1 MAGYAGGC
9 RLTPLPHVGDGRGT
23 PPRPGPAE
31 AKRRLQVNERTVS
44 KRVASRPGFMVGGL
58 AGKLWEGYPEN
69 ADYNYSIPEMEKRII
84 STKKRKS

>member
-1 MAGYAGGC
+1 
-9 RLTPLPHVGDGRGT
+9 VS
-23 PPRPGPAE
+23 
-31 AKRRLQVNERTVS
+31 KRTVS
-44 KRVASRPGFMVGGL
+44 KRVCSRPGFMVGGL